1 MLAKCRKNAAI
12 FFPNLWERRNWET
25 AEPFDVGEAWALFYS
40 TFFSSKK
47 KIFSNFYFYWHLLQD
62 YIKASINVFSQFLLH
77 LHTCPISPFGTLI
90 NVFERYK
97 QWDLPK
103 VAFFFQLLENFAI
116 IQYPWCTYCQYFPK
130 YTGHLRYLGIKRD
143 RTSEEHYINIINRPG
158 SEPRLAHARECQI

>member
-1 MLAKCRKNAAI
+1 MLPKCRTNAAI

-77 LHTCPISPFGTLI
+77 LHTRPISPFGTLI
-90 NVFERYK
+90 NVFERYI
-97 QWDLPK
+97 QWDFPK
-103 VAFFFQLLENFAI
+103 VAFFFSVVRELC
-116 IQYPWCTYCQYFPK
+116 Y
-130 YTGHLRYLGIKRD
+130 YTIPLMHILSIFSKIHRI
-143 RTSEEHYINIINRPG
+143 SSISWH
-158 SEPRLAHARECQI
+158 

>member
-1 MLAKCRKNAAI
+1 MQWF

-62 YIKASINVFSQFLLH
+62 YIKASINVFSQFLL
-77 LHTCPISPFGTLI
+77 LLGFIQSCI
-90 NVFERYK
+90 
-97 QWDLPK
+97 
-103 VAFFFQLLENFAI
+103 FFQLLENFAI
-116 IQYPWCTYCQYFPK
+116 IQYPWCTYWQYFPK

-158 SEPRLAHARECQI
+158 SEPRLANARESRIKNGLKLGSFKE